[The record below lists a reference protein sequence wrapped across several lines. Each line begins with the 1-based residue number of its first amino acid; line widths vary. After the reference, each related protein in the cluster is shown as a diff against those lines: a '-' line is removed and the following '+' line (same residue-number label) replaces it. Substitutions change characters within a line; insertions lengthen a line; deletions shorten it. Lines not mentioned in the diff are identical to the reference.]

1 VIRKDSVAGIK
12 DRTKPSRNVRGCSD
26 WKFELEGLLF
36 PTELIIKDIP
46 QGENEET
53 TPFARSQKSSFARSI
68 LPFAEPVATAHAT
81 QKIQLDRIREKTR
94 KLLLE
99 LRLGLFE
106 NAAAPT
112 PATNTDKAYKIIEF
126 TSREASIACASLG
139 CFLVESCG
147 SRNGSNR
154 LNYPEFRV

>member
-1 VIRKDSVAGIK
+1 MIRKDSVAGIK
-12 DRTKPSRNVRGCSD
+12 DRMKPSRRVRGCSD
-26 WKFELEGLLF
+26 WKLEVEDLFF

-53 TPFARSQKSSFARSI
+53 TPFARSQKSSLSRSI
-68 LPFAEPVATAHAT
+68 LPFSEPVSTAHAT
-81 QKIQLDRIREKTR
+81 QKIQLDRISEKSR
-94 KLLLE
+94 KLLFE

-126 TSREASIACASLG
+126 TNREALVACASLG
-139 CFLVESCG
+139 CFFDESCG